1 MTLNNYVSAFDFFK
15 SIDPRDR
22 VYFLVRHGERGHILP
37 NDPNHGALV
46 GLTERGREQA
56 LNLGRVIGS
65 VMSKVAGQ
73 DEESCISFFSSPVGR
88 CMETA
93 RNIALGI
100 HAEHALRHSESRRGE
115 ESGNETSCCHNSG
128 PHLQYVPH
136 IEPLQPLAEFFVEH
150 YEAYMETHRTGFYQ
164 GICRWLDGTANSPDY
179 VDPAYFPL
187 AKRSQEMLDL
197 MLEKGKSRINV
208 FCSHDAWIVP
218 CLAHF
223 CGLKF
228 TPQLWMNFL
237 TGVAV
242 VVREGSTV
250 DRIVAVTGVDDGN
263 LLF

>member
-1 MTLNNYVSAFDFFK
+1 MSNVYMSASDFFRTVRPDEK
-15 SIDPRDR
+15 

-37 NDPNHGALV
+37 DDPDHGAFV

-65 VMSKVAGQ
+65 AMSNIAGK
-73 DEESCISFFSSPVGR
+73 DDKSSTSFFSSPVGR

-100 HAEHALRHSESRRGE
+100 HAERAFRHSEPRRGE
-115 ESGNETSCCHNSG
+115 ESSDEASCCHNSG

-150 YEAYMETHRTGFYQ
+150 YDAYMETHTTGFYQ
-164 GICRWLDGTANSPDY
+164 GICRWLDGTASSPDY
-179 VDPAYFPL
+179 IDPAYFPL
-187 AKRSQEMLDL
+187 ARRSQEMLDL
-197 MLEKGKSRINV
+197 MLSKGKSRINI

-228 TPQLWMNFL
+228 TPDLWMNFL
-237 TGVAV
+237 TGIAF
-242 VVREGSTV
+242 VVRDKTAVS
-250 DRIVAVTGVDDGN
+250 RMVAVTGLEDGN
-263 LLF
+263 LVF